1 MVWYGKFVRK
11 VCYDELERELYLQI
25 PLLTAYRDIPNAPV
39 TLSINK
45 REKMTDIR
53 TDDSRSKGQQI
64 AQYAL
69 KTTLSHTHNC
79 GQRH

>member
-25 PLLTAYRDIPNAPV
+25 PLLTAYRDIPNASV

-53 TDDSRSKGQQI
+53 TDDSRPKGQQT
-64 AQYAL
+64 A
-69 KTTLSHTHNC
+69 
-79 GQRH
+79 